1 MKILWRYFS
10 WLLSAPL
17 LLSAVC
23 FAVGNRAPTIIS
35 LWPFGFE
42 MGLPIYMLALA
53 PMAFGLLCGAVMQWF
68 AALRHRVAAQ
78 RLGKEVAAL
87 KSELARVQA
96 AQAQAQAAAAAGMP
110 PPTGLLAGLLRK
122 HP

>member
-1 MKILWRYFS
+1 MKILWRYCS
-10 WLLSAPL
+10 WLFSAPL
-17 LLSAVC
+17 LLAAIC

-35 LWPFGFE
+35 LWPFGIE

-53 PMAFGLLCGAVMQWF
+53 PMVFGLLCGAAMQWF

-78 RLGKEVAAL
+78 RLGREVAAL
-87 KSELARVQA
+87 KSELARAQA
-96 AQAQAQAAAAAGMP
+96 AQAQAQAAAGAPA

-122 HP
+122 LP